1 MPSRDADT
9 DPPPTAGTAPVARVA
24 TARYNPGM
32 IQYLLVGAMVLA
44 AGVYLLR
51 RFARGAAGPRDSAC
65 RSCSCEPDTKP
76 AADRLGRRHQ
86 LVELNS
92 PPKRDGD

>member
-1 MPSRDADT
+1 
-9 DPPPTAGTAPVARVA
+9 
-24 TARYNPGM
+24 M

-51 RFARGAAGPRDSAC
+51 RFVRGAAGSRDSAC
-65 RSCSCEPDTKP
+65 GSCSCEPGTKP
-76 AADRLGRRHQ
+76 AADRLGQRHQ